1 MAEKKVELK
10 CEPSLVID
18 EKDMEKPKTGAQY
31 DGKGYPSF
39 TDDHKSLMKKTLTKE
54 LFEKL
59 KDKKT
64 KSGVTLYH
72 VIKTG
77 VDTPHLGVGA
87 TAGDEESWEVFAELF
102 NPIIKGW
109 HKGYD
114 VTQQKHTSDL
124 NPNNLNFTDATL
136 KSFNEKVVSTRIRA
150 ARSLRGHCLPSNT
163 TKEDRL
169 EVESKLT
176 DIFANK
182 FTGDLE
188 GTYYKLGSLTEEQ
201 TKDLREGGFLFQK
214 PRPTNLLYFSG
225 AARDWP
231 EGRGIFHNKKRTAL
245 CWVNEEDH
253 CRIISMSKDGDI
265 KSVFKRFCEI
275 SKTFG
280 DNAEIMYNDTHGFV
294 GTCPSNIG
302 TGLRASVMVK
312 LPNFNRQVSLLEEAC
327 TALDLQPRGSKGE
340 HSAAEGG
347 KWDISNKQRIGFSE
361 VQLVQKLIDGLTQLL
376 KWEERLEN
384 SEELKDEIASYRSNA
399 IAGKILR
406 KMDMSAEDIQKIR
419 NLVTTKVN
427 ALTNSERESKR
438 AEAQKWENEVMAC
451 DDLKSQLTKIDEILR
466 KKGEERG
473 MKLEELNKSKSEEL
487 TKMILDHYG
496 NKRADT
502 QDKVRALF
510 KAVAGYGIFRIKPAE
525 KSAKKDDEE
534 AKDKKAEDTKTEE
547 TKEVEKSTETK
558 EVEKSTDET
567 RKETQEKEKVAEAE
581 DKKE

>member
-1 MAEKKVELK
+1 MAESTELK
-10 CEPSLVID
+10 CEPKIVIE
-18 EKDMEKPKTGAQY
+18 EKDIETPKTGAQY
-31 DGKGYPSF
+31 DGKDFPKF
-39 TDDHKSLMKKTLTKE
+39 TDDHKSLMKTYLTKD
-54 LFEKL
+54 LYNKL

-64 KSGVTLYH
+64 KSGVTLAH

-114 VTQQKHTSDL
+114 VTAQKHKSNL
-124 NPNNLNFTDATL
+124 NPDDLNFTEATL
-136 KSFNEKVVSTRIRA
+136 KSFNKAVVSTRIRA

-169 EVESKLT
+169 AVEKKLR
-176 DIFANK
+176 DIFENK
-182 FTGDLE
+182 FTDDLK
-188 GTYYKLGSLTEEQ
+188 GTYYPLGKLTEEQ
-201 TKDLREGGFLFQK
+201 TKELREGGFLFQK

-231 EGRGIFHNKKRTAL
+231 EGRGIFHNDKKTAL

-253 CRIISMSKDGDI
+253 CRIISMSKDGDL

-275 SKTFG
+275 SNTFEK
-280 DNAEIMYNDTHGFV
+280 NAKIMYNDTHGYV

-302 TGLRASVMVK
+302 TGMRASVMVK
-312 LPNFNRQVSLLEEAC
+312 LENFNMNVTLLEEAC

-340 HSAAEGG
+340 HSAAEGA

-361 VQLVQKLIDGLTQLL
+361 VELVQKLIDGLTQLL
-376 KWEERLEN
+376 KWEERLSN
-384 SEELKDEIASYRSNA
+384 NEELKDEIASYRSNK
-399 IAGKILR
+399 IAGQILR
-406 KMDMSAEDIQKIR
+406 GMDMSQEDIQKIR

-427 ALTNSERESKR
+427 ALTNSERETKR
-438 AEAQKWENEVMAC
+438 AEAQKWEDEVMGC
-451 DDLKSQLTKIDEILR
+451 KTLEEQLKKIDEILK

-473 MKLEELNKSKSEEL
+473 MKLEELEKSRSEDL
-487 TKMILDHYG
+487 TKKIIEFYG

-502 QDKVRALF
+502 QDRVRALF
-510 KAVAGYGIFRIKPAE
+510 KAIAGFGIFKIKPAT
-525 KSAKKDDEE
+525 KEE
-534 AKDKKAEDTKTEE
+534 NKDKKEDNEEKKDKPDTNETEKTESKTEE
-547 TKEVEKSTETK
+547 VAEKK
-558 EVEKSTDET
+558 ET
-567 RKETQEKEKVAEAE
+567 REETIEREKNEEKN
-581 DKKE
+581 